1 MSGMI
6 NEMINETIN
15 GMINEPINEPI
26 NDPINPAHYKAQC
39 SMECIDTMI
48 IGFGVEATIDYCML
62 CAYKYLWR
70 LEHKD
75 TKEVN
80 LEKAKW
86 YIDKANMLNEDYKQY
101 VHRYL
106 DNEEKIYMLNKTY
119 IKFAV

>member
-1 MSGMI
+1 M
-6 NEMINETIN
+6 NETIN
-15 GMINEPINEPI
+15 AINIIDPINEPINAI
-26 NDPINPAHYKAQC
+26 KITTNDPINPAHYKAQC

-75 TKEVN
+75 TKEIN

-86 YIDKANMLNEDYKQY
+86 YIDKARMLNEDYKQY

-106 DNEEKIYMLNKTY
+106 DNKEKIYMLSETY
-119 IKFAV
+119 IKFV